1 MIAATLQLVLRAAIT
16 PPHVPTGRFVQ
27 SIPLQFLRYL
37 VCSACA
43 ALVNF
48 VIGFALVNGAGFTSS
63 LLYAVAVAVGY
74 CGGMAVNFFLNRRFT
89 FSGNDRTKI
98 QQARTFLVVALSG
111 LALTSGV
118 ASLVRALLQAVPLQT
133 ALAGNGLGPLAS
145 AETIGQIAAI
155 GIVSFYSFAGHRYL
169 TFNRGIRFQV
179 LKLARFRTVNSAE
192 K

>member
-1 MIAATLQLVLRAAIT
+1 M
-16 PPHVPTGRFVQ
+16 Q
-27 SIPLQFLRYL
+27 SIHRQFLRYL
-37 VCSACA
+37 ICSGCA

-63 LLYAVAVAVGY
+63 VRYAVAVAVGY

-89 FSGNDRTKI
+89 FSGNDRSKL
-98 QQARTFLVVALSG
+98 QQARTFLIVALSG

-118 ASLVRALLQAVPLQT
+118 ASLVRAVLQAVLPQG
-133 ALAGNGLGPLAS
+133 ALVGGMLGPLVS
-145 AETIGQIAAI
+145 AETIGQVVAI
-155 GIVSFYSFAGHRYL
+155 GVVSIYSFAGHRYL

-179 LKLARFRTVNSAE
+179 QRLAGMVTVNSAD